1 METQVMI
8 AENITST
15 IGAVRESQS
24 PSVVGRVN
32 KILTRELSF
41 VPNRGFISEQ
51 QYDAGRGCQ
60 RVDQVEDGETSPKV
74 QLRPGLPPHLLRLC
88 EASIMTA
95 EEEQA
100 AFRRMNFLKY
110 YYNHHRMS
118 MDSAETNADHL
129 DMMEDLLVRADRI
142 RNDIVSS
149 SIRLVISIVKK
160 YCTPHCVFDD
170 LLSDGIVSLLRAVD
184 KFDFDRGFRFSTYA
198 TQIIHRDLWRA
209 IARDQ
214 KSRARFN
221 TGNKLF
227 LEGQTDETDSRV
239 GEQNSGGVLRV
250 IDQLLDG
257 LDERERMIITGRFG
271 LETSGRKETF
281 VALGKKLGISKERVR
296 QLAERAVAK
305 LRTSAQELGIEE
317 EQLIA

>member
-1 METQVMI
+1 MI

-15 IGAVRESQS
+15 IGAMRESQS

-41 VPNRGFISEQ
+41 VPNREFVLEQ
-51 QYDAGRGCQ
+51 QYGTGRGCE
-60 RVDQVEDGETSPKV
+60 RVDQVEDGNTGPKV

-95 EEEQA
+95 EEERA

-110 YYNHHRMS
+110 YYNHNRMLLNS
-118 MDSAETNADHL
+118 EEACVDQL

-227 LEGQTDETDSRV
+227 LEGQTDDVDSPV
-239 GEQNSGGVLRV
+239 GEHNSGGVLKV

-257 LDERERMIITGRFG
+257 LDERERLIITGRFG
-271 LETSGRKETF
+271 LDTSGRKETF

-296 QLAERAVAK
+296 QLAERAVSK
-305 LRTSAQELGIEE
+305 LRSSAQELGIEE

>member
-1 METQVMI
+1 MI

-15 IGAVRESQS
+15 IGAVQKTQA
-24 PSVVGRVN
+24 PPIAGRVN
-32 KILTRELSF
+32 RILTRELAF
-41 VPNRGFISEQ
+41 VPNGAFQCDQKNGDKKQDSW
-51 QYDAGRGCQ
+51 RGCV
-60 RVDQVEDGETSPKV
+60 RVDRIEDGGDGPKV
-74 QLRPGLPPHLLRLC
+74 TLRPGLPPHLLRLC

-110 YYNHHRMS
+110 YYNHHRMLLNEE
-118 MDSAETNADHL
+118 DSSESQL
-129 DMMEDLLVRADRI
+129 DMMDDLLDRAERI

-149 SIRLVISIVKK
+149 SVRLVISIVKK

-221 TGNKLF
+221 TGNKVF
-227 LEGQTDETDSRV
+227 LEGQTEEENSRV
-239 GEQNSGGVLRV
+239 GEHNSGGVLNA
-250 IDQLLDG
+250 ISQLLEH
-257 LDERERMIITGRFG
+257 LDDRERMIISGRFG

-296 QLAERAVAK
+296 QLAERAVSK
-305 LRTSAQELGIEE
+305 LQSAARQLGIEE